1 MKRTVLFLALAG
13 AAPAVANEG
22 TMTITRQT
30 QEGEVTVY
38 RFKSKMEPSKDTVK
52 TTPLPRGKAAKPKAS
67 PEEWAEAWRSPGCQ
81 FMRRYVTAER
91 AKEMLACR
99 PWQSAIQ

>member
-1 MKRTVLFLALAG
+1 MKRTVLILALAG

-38 RFKSKMEPSKDTVK
+38 RFRTKVEPSKVTVK
-52 TTPLPRGKAAKPKAS
+52 TTPLPKGKAAKPKAS

-81 FMRRYVTAER
+81 FMRRYVTSER